1 MIELLGDQVD
11 ALNKDETSIEE
22 NLDFIGKS
30 MEVILLSR
38 RDTFK
43 EQITRAYAAKENDI
57 DQLKKRCENMEAN
70 ELLY

>member
-43 EQITRAYAAKENDI
+43 E
-57 DQLKKRCENMEAN
+57 
-70 ELLY
+70 